1 MTYLAAPD
9 RYEHM
14 PRFPHVCVG
23 AGSARM
29 MMIVAFRH
37 VTYTES

>member
-14 PRFPHVCVG
+14 PRIPHVCVG
-23 AGSARM
+23 AGPARM

-37 VTYTES
+37 VMYTES